1 MLSQGNNEGNS
12 EGDPGEI
19 SAQLRRGTGK
29 SSCVIPDGP
38 AWDPTLCSSRF

>member
-29 SSCVIPDGP
+29 NYGVIPWWSCMGSH
-38 AWDPTLCSSRF
+38 TVLE